1 MAISKI
7 GRNATDTSISDSG
20 DATAIT
26 ISSAELVTVANGLTL
41 TDGDVT
47 VASGHGVSFGATSDA
62 SGSTSELFDDY
73 EVGTWTPTLPSGGS
87 LSATAASYT
96 KIGRVVFCHCYLYD
110 ISDSSAIPNNS
121 NTFFI
126 GGLPFTVNNTSNSY
140 TSIGTLNYSS
150 GTDVSSWLQPTPT
163 TNSTTFYFH
172 VGNVTTV
179 IKNSDVQSLDE
190 LICSVGYI
198 V

>member
-26 ISSAELVTVANGLTL
+26 ISSAELVTVASGLTL

-62 SGSTSELFDDY
+62 SGRTSEIFDDY
-73 EVGTWTPTLPSGGS
+73 EVGTWTPTFPSGGS
-87 LSATAASYT
+87 VSATAASYT

-110 ISDSSAIPNNS
+110 IGDSTAIPNNS
-121 NTFFI
+121 TTFFI
-126 GGLPFTVNNTSNSY
+126 GGLPFTVNNTSNNY
-140 TSIGTLNYSS
+140 TSIGTLSYSS

-163 TNSTTFYFH
+163 TNNTTFYFH

-190 LICSVGYI
+190 IICSIGYI